1 VKNVTDLA
9 YITASVQSAQTEVWS
24 LYRPPFNQLVHS
36 ALLECSR
43 LSICETDAAATLV
56 AKWGYFEHFLHVD
69 LQNPVIRSLKM
80 MNTMA
85 RVQTARFAIYELDA
99 Q

>member
-9 YITASVQSAQTEVWS
+9 YIAASVQSAQTEVWS
-24 LYRPPFNQLVHS
+24 LYRPPFNQLMHC
-36 ALLECSR
+36 ALLECSPSVKQV
-43 LSICETDAAATLV
+43 L
-56 AKWGYFEHFLHVD
+56 
-69 LQNPVIRSLKM
+69 LQLWQNEVTSNTSQNAVVRRLKM